1 MRKMVKGAAIVG
13 GVFSII
19 AALMSVTSIISLIR
33 FQAPAAAYISS
44 IAGILLSVLLAVIL
58 FRGKADGFA
67 GVICLLHVPMHLSAV
82 ISNILTISVYL
93 GMGETGRAISG
104 GVNALAALVKT
115 LAFVLMAV
123 QCFRKQGGKSM
134 ACVFAAIAAAV
145 LAVIS
150 TVGMNLVSVLG
161 FGAGIEL
168 IFSAVIPALLGA
180 VIGAL
185 PLIFAGIAI
194 GGSTVPEPAVD
205 YSAYQYPQY
214 PQYPQYQQPQYPQYQ
229 EPQQYQYQ
237 EPQQYQY
244 QDPQY
249 PEQN

>member
-33 FQAPAAAYISS
+33 FQAPAATYISS
-44 IAGILLSVLLAVIL
+44 ITGILLSILLAVIL

-93 GMGETGRAISG
+93 GMGETGRALFG

-134 ACVFAAIAAAV
+134 VCIFAAIAAAV

-185 PLIFAGIAI
+185 PLIMAGIAI

-205 YSAYQYPQY
+205 YSMYGYQYQQYQDPQY
-214 PQYPQYQQPQYPQYQ
+214 EQPQYPQYQ
-229 EPQQYQYQ
+229 EPQYQD
-237 EPQQYQY
+237 PQQYQY